1 MKVGVEC
8 YIESLFKLINL
19 FYYKIMKK
27 LKKIWQGF
35 LRYFSPGLRPDLWLG
50 LSHRL
55 KRYSAKKRRFV
66 IVLSLFLL
74 LIIGTGLYYSIAL
87 ARISDAEINLAALR
101 ENVNKQK
108 ICHEDCLLTRK
119 KQAAIIVAA
128 LKKSEPNLLR
138 RLEDYWNNHQES
150 FEFKKEII
158 NLWRLN
164 NEANN
169 DLSGVPPYIYDYL
182 DQADGDPRLQS
193 LIISS
198 CLSFNQGKQWLDY
211 YFNLLASKRDLSLKK
226 EALIALSN
234 RENKAAD
241 FNLKQLVFLKNL
253 LINPATPLAIKADI
267 VLLIGDYYP
276 LFTAETNSIL
286 LEIYKNKALDNITR
300 SFSGDI
306 LNRENGNTKLVLPAI
321 SEVEWEN
328 YYNY

>member
-1 MKVGVEC
+1 
-8 YIESLFKLINL
+8 
-19 FYYKIMKK
+19 MKK

-35 LRYFSPGLRPDLWLG
+35 LRYFSLGLRP
-50 LSHRL
+50 
-55 KRYSAKKRRFV
+55 AKKRRFV

-119 KQAAIIVAA
+119 KQAAVIIAA

-138 RLEDYWNNHQES
+138 RLEDYWNDRRES

-164 NEANN
+164 NEANNDLSSVPPN

-198 CLSFNQGKQWLDY
+198 FLSFNQGKQWLDY
-211 YFNLLASKRDLSLKK
+211 YFSLLASKRDLSLKK

-253 LINPATPLAIKADI
+253 LINPETPLAIKADI
-267 VLLIGDYYP
+267 VLLIGEYYP

-286 LEIYKNKALDNITR
+286 LEIYKNQALDNITR

-306 LNRENGNTKLVLPAI
+306 LNRENGNTKLILPAI
-321 SEVEWEN
+321 SEVEWGN